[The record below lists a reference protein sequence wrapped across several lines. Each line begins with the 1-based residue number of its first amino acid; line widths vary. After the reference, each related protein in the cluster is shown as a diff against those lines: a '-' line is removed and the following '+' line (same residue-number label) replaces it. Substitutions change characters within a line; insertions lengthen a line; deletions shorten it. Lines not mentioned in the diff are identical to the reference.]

1 MFSLEFLL
9 KHEHVLLVGPA
20 GMGKSFLAQALGYA
34 AIRAGYTV
42 RFVHAAGFLGVWRR
56 PGWTTRWAGPSGLS
70 SLQTCSLWMT
80 WDCTG
85 SQASSQRT
93 YTS

>member
-1 MFSLEFLL
+1 M
-9 KHEHVLLVGPA
+9 
-20 GMGKSFLAQALGYA
+20 ALGYA

-42 RFVHAAGFLGVWRR
+42 RFVHADDFFRSMAQARVDNSV
-56 PGWTTRWAGPSGLS
+56 GPD
-70 SLQTCSLWMT
+70 LQDFPHSRTCSLWMT

-93 YTS
+93 STS